1 MSAENQ
7 SPVWSTFKR
16 LWPYVLPYKMAFV
29 AAIVAMMVYGGVDAA
44 MIYLVKPLI
53 DSGLS
58 EGNASTF
65 KWAPLVVV
73 GLFMVRGLGNFV
85 STYCMA
91 WVSQHVIRSM
101 RQSVFEK
108 YLKLPVNY
116 FDSRSS
122 GDLISKITYD
132 TEQVSR
138 ASTNALISMVRDG
151 FTVIGL
157 LFIMFYESWQ
167 LSAIFFLVGP
177 LVAWVITIVSR
188 RFRKISRNIQA
199 AMGGVTSASE
209 QMLKGHRNVL
219 AFGGQRVESERFA
232 QVNNRTRQQ
241 NMKLAAAQAI
251 SQPAI
256 QIIGSM
262 ALAVVLY
269 AASFPSVLNSL
280 TPGSFVAII
289 GAMMGLMTPVKHLTR
304 VNAEFQRGIAAAA
317 SVFEVLDEVEAVD
330 EGKVTLERVQGEVR
344 FDNVVFRYNDESDPV
359 LKGIN
364 LSIPAGQTLALVGRS
379 GSGKSTLSS
388 LLPRFYEIDEGAIT
402 IDGHDVRDVT
412 LSSLR
417 SQIAMVSQQVILFN
431 DTIAN
436 NIAYACKEAV
446 TREQIEAAAQAA
458 HVMDFVKDMPEG
470 LDTLVGE
477 DGVLL
482 SGGQRQRIA
491 IARALLRDAPI
502 LILDEATS
510 ALDTESE
517 RAIQG
522 ALETL
527 QQGRTCLVIAHRLS
541 TIENADQIVVMDK
554 GAIVEQ
560 GDHNDLINHGGIYA
574 QLQQLQMGDL
584 G

>member
-177 LVAWVITIVSR
+177 LVAWVIAIVSR

>member
-7 SPVWSTFKR
+7 SQVWPTFKR
-16 LWPYVLPYKMAFV
+16 LWPYVLPYKMAFI
-29 AAIVAMMVYGGVDAA
+29 AAIIAMMVYGGVDAA

-53 DSGLS
+53 DSGLAD
-58 EGNASTF
+58 GNASTF

-73 GLFMVRGLGNFV
+73 GLFMIRGLGNFV

-101 RQSVFEK
+101 RQAVFEK
-108 YLKLPVNY
+108 YLKLPVTY

-177 LVAWVITIVSR
+177 VVAWVITVVSR
-188 RFRKISRNIQA
+188 RFRKISKNIQA

-219 AFGGQRVESERFA
+219 AFGGQEVESARFDK
-232 QVNNRTRQQ
+232 VNNHTRQQ

-256 QIIGSM
+256 QIIGSI
-262 ALAVVLY
+262 ALAVVLF
-269 AASFPSVLNSL
+269 AASFPSVLDSL

-304 VNAEFQRGIAAAA
+304 VNAEFQRGIAAAS
-317 SVFEVLDEVEAVD
+317 SVFEVLDEAEAVD
-330 EGKVTLERVQGEVR
+330 NGSVELKRVKGEVR
-344 FDNVVFRYNDESDPV
+344 FDNVTFRYNEESDPV
-359 LKGIN
+359 LKQID
-364 LSIPAGQTLALVGRS
+364 LAIPAGQTLALVGRS

-388 LLPRFYEIDEGAIT
+388 LLPRFYDIASGTIT
-402 IDGHDVRDVT
+402 IDGQDIRDVT
-412 LSSLR
+412 LASLR
-417 SQIAMVSQQVILFN
+417 NQIAMVSQQVILFN

-436 NIAYACKEAV
+436 NIAYACDEAV
-446 TREQIEAAAQAA
+446 TREQIEAAAEAA
-458 HVMDFVKDMPEG
+458 HVMDFVKDMPDG

-517 RAIQG
+517 RAIQA

-554 GAIVEQ
+554 GAIVEK
-560 GDHNDLINHGGIYA
+560 GDHNDLMNHGGIYA
-574 QLQQLQMGDL
+574 QLQQLQASD
-584 G
+584 

>member
-7 SPVWSTFKR
+7 SQVWPTFKR
-16 LWPYVLPYKMAFV
+16 LWPYVLPYKMAFI
-29 AAIVAMMVYGGVDAA
+29 AAIIAMMVYGGVDAA

-53 DSGLS
+53 DSGLAD
-58 EGNASTF
+58 GNASTF

-73 GLFMVRGLGNFV
+73 GLFMIRGLGNFV

-101 RQSVFEK
+101 RQAVFEK
-108 YLKLPVNY
+108 YLKLPVTY

-177 LVAWVITIVSR
+177 VVAWVITVVSR
-188 RFRKISRNIQA
+188 RFRKISKNIQA

-219 AFGGQRVESERFA
+219 AFGGQEVESARFDK
-232 QVNNRTRQQ
+232 VNNHTRQQ

-256 QIIGSM
+256 QIIGSI
-262 ALAVVLY
+262 ALAVVLF
-269 AASFPSVLNSL
+269 AASFPSVLDSL

-304 VNAEFQRGIAAAA
+304 VNAEFQRGIAAAS
-317 SVFEVLDEVEAVD
+317 SVFEVLDEAEAVD
-330 EGKVTLERVQGEVR
+330 NGSVELKRVKGEVR
-344 FDNVVFRYNDESDPV
+344 FDNVTFRYNAESDPV
-359 LKGIN
+359 LKQID
-364 LSIPAGQTLALVGRS
+364 LAIPAGQTLALVGRS

-388 LLPRFYEIDEGAIT
+388 LLPRFYDIASGTIT
-402 IDGHDVRDVT
+402 IDGQDIRDVT
-412 LSSLR
+412 LASLR
-417 SQIAMVSQQVILFN
+417 NQIAMVSQQVILFN

-436 NIAYACKEAV
+436 NIAYACDEAV
-446 TREQIEAAAQAA
+446 TREQIEAAAEAA
-458 HVMDFVKDMPEG
+458 HVMDFVKDMPDG

-517 RAIQG
+517 RAIQA

-554 GAIVEQ
+554 GAIVEK
-560 GDHNDLINHGGIYA
+560 GDHNDLMNHGGIYA
-574 QLQQLQMGDL
+574 QLQQLQASD
-584 G
+584 

>member
-7 SPVWSTFKR
+7 SQVWPTFKR
-16 LWPYVLPYKMAFV
+16 LWPYVLPYKMAFI

-53 DSGLS
+53 DNGLAG
-58 EGNASTF
+58 GNADTF
-65 KWAPLVVV
+65 KWAPLVVI
-73 GLFMVRGLGNFV
+73 GLFMIRGLGNFV

-91 WVSQHVIRSM
+91 WVSQHVIRAM

-108 YLKLPVNY
+108 YLKLPVSY

-151 FTVIGL
+151 FTVLGL

-177 LVAWVITIVSR
+177 LVAWVITFVSR
-188 RFRKISRNIQA
+188 RFRKISRNIQD

-219 AFGGQRVESERFA
+219 AFGGQEVECERFA
-232 QVNNRTRQQ
+232 KVNNRTRQQ

-262 ALAVVLY
+262 ALAVVLF
-269 AASFPSVLNSL
+269 AASFPAVLNSL

-304 VNAEFQRGIAAAA
+304 VNAEFQRGIAAAS

-330 EGKVTLERVQGEVR
+330 KGQTELSRVKGEVH
-344 FDNVVFRYNDESDPV
+344 FDNVVFRYNEESDPV
-359 LKGIN
+359 LKGIE
-364 LSIPAGQTLALVGRS
+364 LAIPAGQTLALVGRS

-388 LLPRFYEIDEGAIT
+388 LLPRFYDIDSGAIR
-402 IDGHDVRDVT
+402 IDGHDIRDVS

-417 SQIAMVSQQVILFN
+417 NQIALVSQQVILFN

-436 NIAYACKEAV
+436 NIAYACDEGV
-446 TREQIEAAAQAA
+446 TREQIESAAQAA
-458 HVMDFVKDMPEG
+458 HVMDFVKDLPEG

-517 RAIQG
+517 RAIQA

-554 GAIVEQ
+554 GQIVER
-560 GDHNDLINHGGIYA
+560 GDHDDLMNHRGIYA
-574 QLQQLQMGDL
+574 QLQKLQASD
-584 G
+584 

>member
-7 SPVWSTFKR
+7 SQVWPTFKR
-16 LWPYVLPYKMAFV
+16 LWPYVLPYKMAFI
-29 AAIVAMMVYGGVDAA
+29 AAIIAMMVYGGVDAA

-53 DSGLS
+53 DSGLAD
-58 EGNASTF
+58 GNASTF

-73 GLFMVRGLGNFV
+73 GLFMIRGLGNFV

-101 RQSVFEK
+101 RQAVFEK
-108 YLKLPVNY
+108 YLKLPVTY

-177 LVAWVITIVSR
+177 VVAWVITIVSR
-188 RFRKISRNIQA
+188 RFRKISKNIQA

-219 AFGGQRVESERFA
+219 AFGGQEVESARFDK
-232 QVNNRTRQQ
+232 VNNHTRQQ

-256 QIIGSM
+256 QIIGSI
-262 ALAVVLY
+262 ALAVVLF
-269 AASFPSVLNSL
+269 AASFPSVLDSL

-304 VNAEFQRGIAAAA
+304 VNAEFQRGIAAAS
-317 SVFEVLDEVEAVD
+317 SVFEVLDEAEAVD
-330 EGKVTLERVQGEVR
+330 NGSVELKRVKGEVR
-344 FDNVVFRYNDESDPV
+344 FDNVTFRYNEESDPV
-359 LKGIN
+359 LKQID
-364 LSIPAGQTLALVGRS
+364 LAIPAGQTLALVGRS

-388 LLPRFYEIDEGAIT
+388 LLPRFYDIASGTIT
-402 IDGHDVRDVT
+402 IDGQDIRDVT
-412 LSSLR
+412 LASLR
-417 SQIAMVSQQVILFN
+417 NQIAMVSQQVILFN

-436 NIAYACKEAV
+436 NIAYACDEAV
-446 TREQIEAAAQAA
+446 TREQIEAAAEAA
-458 HVMDFVKDMPEG
+458 HVMDFVKDMPDG

-517 RAIQG
+517 RAIQA

-554 GAIVEQ
+554 GAIVEK
-560 GDHNDLINHGGIYA
+560 GDHNDLMNHGGIYA
-574 QLQQLQMGDL
+574 QLQQLQASD
-584 G
+584 

>member
-7 SPVWSTFKR
+7 SQVWPTFKR
-16 LWPYVLPYKMAFV
+16 LWPYVLPYKMAFI
-29 AAIVAMMVYGGVDAA
+29 AAIIAMMVYGGVDAA

-53 DSGLS
+53 DSGLAD
-58 EGNASTF
+58 GNASTF

-73 GLFMVRGLGNFV
+73 GLFMIRGLGNFV

-101 RQSVFEK
+101 RQAVFEK
-108 YLKLPVNY
+108 YLKLPVTY

-177 LVAWVITIVSR
+177 VVAWVITVVSR
-188 RFRKISRNIQA
+188 RFRKISKNIQA

-219 AFGGQRVESERFA
+219 AFGGQEVESARFDK
-232 QVNNRTRQQ
+232 VNNHTRQQ

-256 QIIGSM
+256 QIIGSI
-262 ALAVVLY
+262 ALAVVLF
-269 AASFPSVLNSL
+269 AASFPSVLDSL

-304 VNAEFQRGIAAAA
+304 VNAEFQRGIAAAS
-317 SVFEVLDEVEAVD
+317 SVFEVLDEAEAVD
-330 EGKVTLERVQGEVR
+330 NGSVELKRVKGEVR
-344 FDNVVFRYNDESDPV
+344 FDNVTFRYNEESDPV
-359 LKGIN
+359 LKQID
-364 LSIPAGQTLALVGRS
+364 LAIPAGQTLALVGRS

-388 LLPRFYEIDEGAIT
+388 LLPRFYDIASGTIT
-402 IDGHDVRDVT
+402 IDGQDIRDVT
-412 LSSLR
+412 LASLR
-417 SQIAMVSQQVILFN
+417 NQIAMVSQQVILFN

-436 NIAYACKEAV
+436 NIAYACDEAV
-446 TREQIEAAAQAA
+446 NREQIEAAAEAA
-458 HVMDFVKDMPEG
+458 HVMDFVKDMPDG

-517 RAIQG
+517 RAIQA

-554 GAIVEQ
+554 GAIVEK
-560 GDHNDLINHGGIYA
+560 GDHNDLMNHGGIYA
-574 QLQQLQMGDL
+574 QLQQLQASD
-584 G
+584 

>member
-1 MSAENQ
+1 MSADNQ
-7 SPVWSTFKR
+7 NQAWPTFKR

-29 AAIVAMMVYGGVDAA
+29 AAILAMAVYGGVDAA

-53 DSGLS
+53 DSGLA

-91 WVSQHVIRSM
+91 WVSQHVIRAM
-101 RQSVFEK
+101 RQAVFEK
-108 YLKLPVNY
+108 YLKLPVTF
-116 FDSRSS
+116 FDNRSS

-138 ASTNALISMVRDG
+138 ASSNALISMVRDG

-157 LFIMFYESWQ
+157 LFIMFWQSWQ

-177 LVAWVITIVSR
+177 IVAWVITVVSR
-188 RFRKISRNIQA
+188 RFRKISKNIQA

-219 AFGGQRVESERFA
+219 AFGGQEVEAERFA
-232 QVNNRTRQQ
+232 KVNNRTRQQ

-262 ALAVVLY
+262 ALAVVLF
-269 AASFPSVLNSL
+269 AASFPSVLDSL

-304 VNAEFQRGIAAAA
+304 VNAEFQRGIAAAS
-317 SVFEVLDEVEAVD
+317 SVFEVLDEMEAADNGQTELKNV
-330 EGKVTLERVQGEVR
+330 RGEVR
-344 FDNVVFRYNDESDPV
+344 FDNLSFRYTPESDNV
-359 LKGIN
+359 LKAID
-364 LSIPAGQTLALVGRS
+364 LTIPAGQTLALVGRS

-388 LLPRFYEIDEGAIT
+388 LLPRFYETDQGRIT
-402 IDGHDVRDVT
+402 IDGVDVRDVT

-417 SQIAMVSQQVILFN
+417 SQIALVSQQVILFN
-431 DTIAN
+431 DSIAN
-436 NIAYACKEAV
+436 NIAYACDDKV
-446 TREQIEAAAQAA
+446 TRAQIEAAAEAA
-458 HVMDFVKDMPEG
+458 HVMDFVKDLPEG

-517 RAIQG
+517 RAIQA

-527 QQGRTCLVIAHRLS
+527 QQGRTSLVIAHRLS
-541 TIENADQIVVMDK
+541 TIENADQIVVMEK
-554 GAIVEQ
+554 GQIVER
-560 GDHNDLINHGGIYA
+560 GDHAELMAHGGIYA
-574 QLQQLQMGDL
+574 QLQQLQAGE
-584 G
+584 